1 MYLYHRY
8 LELVKK
14 IRDAVRERAQEIPKF
29 RTSGNGAIRILAY
42 PCRSDADVWLG
53 GLSDF
58 SRDERGIGKDD
69 IVDYEHT
76 FAITPGGS
84 RVITGVWDGVEQ
96 KVDCY
101 AYSALKIA
109 HCSLVQD
116 KGAGLIS
123 GLDLGDPYLTED
135 NGYGPHFGAICA
147 EVKLFSVNYDG
158 RGEVDGFSEIDFCG
172 IYVCVSGAD
181 SKDDLK
187 CAAAAIDVIREFF
200 EREGGQ
206 FRVKAPELP
215 SE

>member
-123 GLDLGDPYLTED
+123 GLG
-135 NGYGPHFGAICA
+135 
-147 EVKLFSVNYDG
+147 
-158 RGEVDGFSEIDFCG
+158 
-172 IYVCVSGAD
+172 
-181 SKDDLK
+181 LK

-206 FRVKAPELP
+206 FRVKVPELP